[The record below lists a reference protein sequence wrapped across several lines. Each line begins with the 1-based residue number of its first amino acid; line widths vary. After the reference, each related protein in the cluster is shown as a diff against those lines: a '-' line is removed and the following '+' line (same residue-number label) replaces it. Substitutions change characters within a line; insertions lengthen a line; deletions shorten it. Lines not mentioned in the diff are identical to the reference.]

1 MSQGQHM
8 NHVFILNP
16 ASGKKKSTSL
26 VEDIHTHMGEL
37 KEPYEIV
44 FTEYAGHATEI
55 AANYYEPDTCVYAVG
70 GDGTA
75 YEVLNGLQDNVC
87 MAIIPAGTGND
98 FYRMLDLGKD
108 LKTALKDT
116 IFGREVKVDYA
127 IANGKK
133 FINMMAMGLDAHA
146 NRIAQDIT
154 RKMPIPRVLVYVVAA
169 LLAIANPVK
178 IEVEAKING
187 EVIRKRIVLSA
198 IMNGKWYGGGFTPTP
213 NASIQDGKL
222 DICLVDDCSLLRK
235 LQLLPMYSK
244 GTHVNEK
251 EVSFYQTEEFT
262 LTTKELAP
270 LSIDGEV
277 YQENSLHV
285 KMIKQQLRMRVPQQS
300 ALQ

>member
-1 MSQGQHM
+1 M

-16 ASGKKKSTSL
+16 ASGKKKSISL
-26 VEDIHTHMGEL
+26 VNDIHHHMGEL
-37 KEPYEIV
+37 KEPYEII
-44 FTEYAGHATEI
+44 FTEYSGHATEI
-55 AANYYEPDTCVYAVG
+55 ASNYHDENTCVYAIG

-108 LKTALKDT
+108 LKTSLKDT
-116 IFGREVKVDYA
+116 IFGREVYVDYA

-133 FINMMAMGLDAHA
+133 FINMMAMGLDAYA
-146 NRIAQDIT
+146 NRVAQDIT
-154 RKMPIPRVLVYVVAA
+154 RKMPIPRALVYVASA
-169 LLAIANPVK
+169 LIAIANPKK
-178 IEVEAKING
+178 IDVETTING
-187 EVIRKRIVLSA
+187 EVIKKRIVLSA

-213 NASIQDGKL
+213 DANIQDGKL
-222 DICLVDDCSLLRK
+222 DICLVDDCSLLRM

-251 EVSFYQTEEFT
+251 EVTFYRTEEFI
-262 LTTKELAP
+262 LKTKELAP

-277 YQENSLHV
+277 FTEDTLHV
-285 KMIKQQLRMRVPQQS
+285 KMMHKKLRMRVPQQS
-300 ALQ
+300 ALK

>member
-1 MSQGQHM
+1 M
-8 NHVFILNP
+8 NHVFIINP
-16 ASGKKKSTSL
+16 ASGSKKSVLL
-26 VEDIHTHMGEL
+26 VDDIHRYLGEL
-37 KEPYEIV
+37 KEPYEII

-55 AANYYEPDTCVYAVG
+55 AANYHEPDTCVYAVG

-108 LKTALKDT
+108 LKTSLRDT
-116 IFGREVKVDYA
+116 IFGREVLVDYA
-127 IANGKK
+127 VANGRK
-133 FINMMAMGLDAHA
+133 FINMMAMGLDAYA
-146 NRIAQDIT
+146 NQVAQNIA
-154 RKMPIPRVLVYVVAA
+154 KKLPLPRALVYVASA
-169 LLAIANPVK
+169 LIAIGNPKK
-178 IEVEAKING
+178 IDIEAHING
-187 EVIRKRIVLSA
+187 EVIKKRIVLSA

-222 DICLVDDCSLLRK
+222 DLCFVDDCNIFRM

-251 EVSFYQTEEFT
+251 EVTFYQTEEFT
-262 LTTKELAP
+262 LKTKELAP

-277 YQENSLHV
+277 GNETSLHV
-285 KMIKQQLRMRVPQQS
+285 KMIKQKLRMRVPQKS